1 MLKIINQVA
10 LVLFISFLLS
20 SQAQAEKR
28 IVKWVD
34 SHGVTHYG
42 DQLPTNAAGKS
53 NQVINQQGV
62 VVQRNNQVLEKEQ
75 DAKLKKEQLNQ
86 QRKDY
91 VLLASYTTAYEIDL
105 ARKRNLE
112 MENAMITA
120 LLSQKTNVDD
130 RLNRSI
136 ANAQAYIDKK
146 QSVPDT
152 LKEEIR
158 LAKSES
164 EKFENKIDERKKVLG
179 NINQQYDAEKAR
191 FIELKQT
198 QASN

>member
-164 EKFENKIDERKKVLG
+164 EKFENKIDERKKVLE